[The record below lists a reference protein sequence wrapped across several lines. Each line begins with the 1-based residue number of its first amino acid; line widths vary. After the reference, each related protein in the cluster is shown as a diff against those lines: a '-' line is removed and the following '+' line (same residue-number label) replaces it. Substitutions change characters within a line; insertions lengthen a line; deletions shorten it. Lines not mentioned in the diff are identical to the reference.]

1 MALPNDAHALVKGE
15 LFPEALIPEFFN
27 KVKGHSSLA
36 KMSGSSPIPF
46 NGLKEFTFTMDND
59 VDIVAEAGAKSVGGA
74 QAGAITIIPIKIEY
88 GARVSDEFLY
98 ASEEVRLDMLRAFSE
113 GWAAKVA
120 RGLDLMAMHGIN
132 PRTGSSSLVIG
143 DNNFDT
149 AITNV
154 VEYLADSTTA
164 DQNIEAA
171 TAMVIAG
178 EHDVTGVIV
187 GDTIRAALA
196 TAVTT
201 GGAKAYPEL
210 AWGAK
215 PESLNGLKFDVNG
228 TVEANSADARA
239 YVGDFAGAFK
249 WGIAKQLPIEIIRYG
264 NPDND
269 ATAGDLAGHNQVYIR
284 GEAYI
289 GWGILDASAF
299 AAVAVD
305 SDDT

>member
-1 MALPNDAHALVKGE
+1 MALPNDAHILTKGS

-59 VDIVAEAGAKSVGGA
+59 VDIVAESGAKSAGGA
-74 QAGAITIIPIKIEY
+74 QAAAVTIVPIKIEY
-88 GARVSDEFLY
+88 GTRVSDEFKY

-113 GWAAKVA
+113 GWAKKVA
-120 RGLDLMAMHGIN
+120 RGIDIMAMHGVN
-132 PRTGSSSLVIG
+132 PRTGLASQVIG
-143 DNNFDT
+143 DNNFDS
-149 AITNV
+149 AVTNV
-154 VEYLADSTTA
+154 VEYLAGGSTA
-164 DQNIEAA
+164 DGNIESA
-171 TAMVIAG
+171 TALVTAG
-178 EHDVTGVIV
+178 EYDVTGMI
-187 GDTIRAALA
+187 GGNTIRAALA
-196 TAVTT
+196 AMTKT
-201 GGAKAYPEL
+201 GGDKMYPEL
-210 AWGAK
+210 AWGGK
-215 PESLNGLKFDVNG
+215 PETLNGLRVDFNS

-239 YVGDFAGAFK
+239 YVGDFENAFK
-249 WGIAKQLPIEIIRYG
+249 WGIAKQLPIEVIEYG

-269 ATAGDLAGHNQVYIR
+269 QTAGDLKGHNQVYLR